1 MTFLP
6 NSRERYITALRITTS
21 LLILKNGIN
30 KKYLKNL
37 CKIYTAEAYLSQSA
51 KLPLDI
57 ENFGLNLFS
66 AVCAVKQKPLCFSVN
81 ANGNYLINKNILTVL
96 LLTLSQKCRE
106 IHIKTAENMIIIDFK
121 GNLKKCILPLKKLN
135 GYFFLTGQN
144 GKFIIPAQKT
154 KENSVPFYK
163 TLEYF
168 YDRFSPLNLFFRN
181 L

>member
-1 MTFLP
+1 
-6 NSRERYITALRITTS
+6 
-21 LLILKNGIN
+21 
-30 KKYLKNL
+30 
-37 CKIYTAEAYLSQSA
+37 
-51 KLPLDI
+51 
-57 ENFGLNLFS
+57 
-66 AVCAVKQKPLCFSVN
+66 VN

-121 GNLKKCILPLKKLN
+121 GNFKKCILPLKKLN
-135 GYFFLTGQN
+135 GYYFLTGQN
-144 GKFIIPAQKT
+144 GKFVIPAAKT
-154 KENSVPFYK
+154 KQNSVPSYK